1 MRFDYRHT
9 RCYEIVWIFQ
19 FKAFKSC
26 WTHNNNWCAI
36 FDSLRKI
43 MLGKFGILPA
53 QHHRDTIHC
62 HRDPS
67 VAVPSIESPLEP
79 NDINQIAKKN
89 FSLRLRTKSVFPP
102 FLLWSECLL
111 VVGFFFTFILVH
123 FGSITFYVI
132 SNVFI
137 CLFSHTFLLKQIDD
151 RFVFADF
158 VIIPLAAPTPNAHTN
173 TSLWNF
179 SLLPLLVDICDTQRE
194 FLFYTPY
201 NFSVTVKKVKL

>member
-111 VVGFFFTFILVH
+111 VVGFFFYFHSCPFRFHNILCDLKCIYLFI
-123 FGSITFYVI
+123 FSYI
-132 SNVFI
+132 FI
-137 CLFSHTFLLKQIDD
+137 ETERRSFCFRWFRNNSPRRTY
-151 RFVFADF
+151 
-158 VIIPLAAPTPNAHTN
+158 
-173 TSLWNF
+173 
-179 SLLPLLVDICDTQRE
+179 TQRTHKHIIME
-194 FLFYTPY
+194 FLFIAALSGYMWHTERVFILYT
-201 NFSVTVKKVKL
+201 V

>member
-1 MRFDYRHT
+1 MRYFRFIEKNHAGKIRNFTRTTPQRYNSLPYRSI
-9 RCYEIVWIFQ
+9 RCSTEY
-19 FKAFKSC
+19 
-26 WTHNNNWCAI
+26 
-36 FDSLRKI
+36 R
-43 MLGKFGILPA
+43 
-53 QHHRDTIHC
+53 
-62 HRDPS
+62 
-67 VAVPSIESPLEP
+67 SPLEP

-89 FSLRLRTKSVFPP
+89 FSLRLRTESVFPP

-111 VVGFFFTFILVH
+111 VVGCFFFTFILVH

-137 CLFSHTFLLKQIDD
+137 CLFSHTFLLKQKDD